1 MYAHHSSRLAVDQP
15 VCDRRGR
22 IRHLPRRSGKKT
34 AGDALRR
41 KVRGTDLQHQRQP
54 LQIATE
60 SINVG
65 DELNLILHNRALLA
79 SEAHYDRGET
89 SLAQTTILKGPRLR
103 RQAYCQ

>member
-1 MYAHHSSRLAVDQP
+1 MIGGVESGICPVDRVKKRQEMHSAEKSVER
-15 VCDRRGR
+15 
-22 IRHLPRRSGKKT
+22 T
-34 AGDALRR
+34 
-41 KVRGTDLQHQRQP
+41 LQHQRQP

-79 SEAHYDRGET
+79 SEAHYDRGEM